1 MNHLLIADSDTRY
14 AAWLHA
20 HLGTVLPDATL
31 ETCDLA
37 ELERRRN
44 SSDFGQCDLL
54 LLALDFGSGP
64 EDAEADG
71 LDWLRRLRD
80 QYGLPPILVIA
91 NGGNELTA
99 VRALRLGACD
109 YLPKSLLTPSRL
121 ALAIRVALRTAER
134 RTRSVAPP
142 PAPAPAPAI
151 DESSSGTTGKNRLRR
166 IATRPQ
172 RDLIPRY
179 ALLDVLGESDRATV
193 YLATSF
199 DLDALVALKVSRL
212 EGDVEEPAIDESGK
226 PAVSGPLFARE
237 YEAIS
242 AINDPS
248 IVDIYD
254 YGVHAG
260 HEFLAMEYFPRGDLK
275 ARLQRP
281 IVAAEAVM
289 YAIRIARALT
299 VVHAAGLVHRDLK
312 PPNVMLRENDEIV
325 LIDFGLARPLLGDS
339 TNTRTGLLRGSPYY
353 MSPEQAQGLPLDGRS
368 DLYSL
373 GIVLY
378 ELLSGRK
385 AFVGTSAI
393 ELLQRHVTAPIPAL
407 PSEHARF
414 QPIIERLLAKEPAD
428 RYASAEALIEALLGA
443 LTGQVPTD
451 EEAKDSADL
460 ELLQQPLPFDEEAA
474 ATTYVDESRRSAIG

>member
-1 MNHLLIADSDTRY
+1 MNHLLIVDSDTRY
-14 AAWLHA
+14 GAWLHA
-20 HLGTVLPDATL
+20 HLGTVLPDASL

-64 EDAEADG
+64 EDADADG

-80 QYGLPPILVIA
+80 QDGLPPILVIA
-91 NGGNELTA
+91 SGGNELTA

-109 YLPKSLLTPSRL
+109 YLPKTLLTPSRL

-134 RTRSVAPP
+134 RSRPVTPP
-142 PAPAPAPAI
+142 PAPVPSASL
-151 DESSSGTTGKNRLRR
+151 DESSTGRNRLRR
-166 IATRPQ
+166 LAARPQ

-212 EGDVEEPAIDESGK
+212 EGDVGERAVDESGK

-242 AINDPS
+242 AINDPA

-275 ARLQRP
+275 SRLQRP

-289 YAIRIARALT
+289 YAIRIARALA

-393 ELLQRHVTAPIPAL
+393 ELLQRHVTAPIPVL
-407 PSEHARF
+407 PAEHARF
-414 QPIIERLLAKEPAD
+414 QPVIERLLAKEPGE
-428 RYASAEALIEALLGA
+428 RYPTAEALIEALLGA
-443 LTGQVPTD
+443 LTGQARGD
-451 EEAKDSADL
+451 DDSQDL
-460 ELLQQPLPFDEEAA
+460 PDLALLQQQLPFDEEAA
-474 ATTYVDESRRSAIG
+474 AATYVDESRRSAIA